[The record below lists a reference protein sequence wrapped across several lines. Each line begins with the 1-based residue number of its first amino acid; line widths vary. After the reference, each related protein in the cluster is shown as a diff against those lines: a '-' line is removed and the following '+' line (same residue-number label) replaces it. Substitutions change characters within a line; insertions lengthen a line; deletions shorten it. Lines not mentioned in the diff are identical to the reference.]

1 MRVLFWAFII
11 VFGFGGNAFGQAGQ
25 SYKMDMGLKTENEGK
40 EIIAFSNG
48 DFVTKETIYDR
59 NTREYEIIISRF
71 SECLQLQWAKKF
83 AARGKYNVL
92 FPHERYSCNIAAI
105 ENDGVLLVYSDIT
118 QYDDCVV
125 IKLDKGSNVIW
136 SKKLNTGFKGSEVWA
151 LRCKKNL
158 DDGYIITG
166 SIDSTF
172 TLVND
177 VLHNVIHFITR
188 IDKNGN
194 ILWSKHLNSYGNFP
208 RANFI
213 SVDYG
218 HIQVLDDKNI
228 LLGVD
233 GAYGTIMKFDSTGN
247 IKWRL
252 SGSNT
257 LDNNGR
263 TINYFNFRL
272 FTVDDSDNIYIGG
285 QFYAP
290 SNNMRGAIGVVKL
303 DKNLQRKWC
312 YLFSDSLSSISMG
325 FSLHNIGITKQ
336 NNLILTCA
344 DRFNISPNSK
354 TTLIE
359 LNLHGEIL
367 RAKFLSDLQ
376 LVYNAGI
383 AGNYY
388 NHNDFSLTTDSGYIY
403 SSITDKNITSIIK
416 TDKFAFTEC
425 NNKDTF
431 IVRSSAN
438 VPMSNSN
445 FLKEKSGWFT
455 FADKKILPV
464 SIKYRK
470 SVQCADRFYPDAY
483 LGNDTV
489 ICTFQPYILNVR
501 QPVYSQY
508 LWNTGDTTESLE
520 ITKSGK
526 YWVSIKSGYCT
537 VSDTVN
543 ILFYN
548 QLKKLKTKIATIC
561 PYDSFL
567 LQLPGTSL
575 NVEWL
580 NPKGSILQGNHI
592 WIKDPGNYFLKLTNS
607 QTCKIVDTFRLQHHN
622 LPKASAGP
630 DTVLCYNQSYEMQ
643 GKGGISYKWI
653 PAKYLSND
661 TLANPIATAPDTQLY
676 LLVVKNTFGCADTS
690 QMWLKVK
697 PRLEVKITSQNQSVC
712 SGEKVF
718 LQAKASGGDSLHYTY
733 KWQNADVKDAE

>member
-252 SGSNT
+252 SGCNT

-303 DKNLQRKWC
+303 DKNLQRKW
-312 YLFSDSLSSISMG
+312 
-325 FSLHNIGITKQ
+325 
-336 NNLILTCA
+336 
-344 DRFNISPNSK
+344 
-354 TTLIE
+354 
-359 LNLHGEIL
+359 
-367 RAKFLSDLQ
+367 
-376 LVYNAGI
+376 
-383 AGNYY
+383 
-388 NHNDFSLTTDSGYIY
+388 
-403 SSITDKNITSIIK
+403 
-416 TDKFAFTEC
+416 
-425 NNKDTF
+425 
-431 IVRSSAN
+431 
-438 VPMSNSN
+438 
-445 FLKEKSGWFT
+445 
-455 FADKKILPV
+455 
-464 SIKYRK
+464 
-470 SVQCADRFYPDAY
+470 
-483 LGNDTV
+483 
-489 ICTFQPYILNVR
+489 
-501 QPVYSQY
+501 
-508 LWNTGDTTESLE
+508 
-520 ITKSGK
+520 
-526 YWVSIKSGYCT
+526 
-537 VSDTVN
+537 
-543 ILFYN
+543 
-548 QLKKLKTKIATIC
+548 
-561 PYDSFL
+561 
-567 LQLPGTSL
+567 
-575 NVEWL
+575 
-580 NPKGSILQGNHI
+580 
-592 WIKDPGNYFLKLTNS
+592 
-607 QTCKIVDTFRLQHHN
+607 
-622 LPKASAGP
+622 
-630 DTVLCYNQSYEMQ
+630 
-643 GKGGISYKWI
+643 
-653 PAKYLSND
+653 
-661 TLANPIATAPDTQLY
+661 
-676 LLVVKNTFGCADTS
+676 
-690 QMWLKVK
+690 
-697 PRLEVKITSQNQSVC
+697 
-712 SGEKVF
+712 
-718 LQAKASGGDSLHYTY
+718 
-733 KWQNADVKDAE
+733 